1 MAFFTKRL
9 PVCLIPEQP
18 LIASVRNDM
27 IHHCRRDNFSL
38 CLTESAQRMLLQE
51 ESTGL
56 TPAAD
61 VPTGIGTA
69 MHPVAAPFH
78 RILTEHLTLL
88 AEARTAGTAAGS
100 SWFWG
105 ILHLRQII
113 KGPRRSQTDSPPRFF
128 MALSGAMTSATAP
141 STFSVDFSL
150 SIFRFPAGSVRTKA
164 LSIFHRSTGC
174 PERNKCISCPKA
186 GCFHFNTN
194 QPASLNA
201 LQTQMSDGWG
211 CGGGP
216 HAVREQ
222 EKKKPRQRFIDE
234 VWPGMKPG

>member
-9 PVCLIPEQP
+9 PVCLIPEQTLVTP
-18 LIASVRNDM
+18 MQDVVIDHRCWHILA
-27 IHHCRRDNFSL
+27 L
-38 CLTESAQRMLLQE
+38 CLAEGAQRMLLQE

-69 MHPVAAPFH
+69 MQPVAAPFH
-78 RILTEHLTLL
+78 MILTEHLTLL

-105 ILHLRQII
+105 ILHLRQLI
-113 KGPRRSQTDSPPRFF
+113 KSPRGSQTDSPPRFF
-128 MALSGAMTSATAP
+128 MALSGAMTRATALSMFP
-141 STFSVDFSL
+141 VVVSL

-174 PERNKCISCPKA
+174 PERNKCISCPKV
-186 GCFHFNTN
+186 GCFHSILT
-194 QPASLNA
+194 SL
-201 LQTQMSDGWG
+201 
-211 CGGGP
+211 
-216 HAVREQ
+216 HR
-222 EKKKPRQRFIDE
+222 
-234 VWPGMKPG
+234 